1 MPGGVSRC
9 PHVSQCVGRL
19 SSSDLA
25 QLLTRPSCDV
35 CRRSLATTNLWLCL
49 YPDCY
54 MMGCA
59 ETRDDH
65 STQHYKKNPNHAIQL
80 NVSNKR
86 AWCYLCKSEVF
97 LSNNVPS
104 VQGVLGTRLQED
116 EDEEEIVP
124 EQSEAGL
131 VGLSNLGNTCYMNS
145 TLQCLSNTPALTKLF
160 LKCPELLPTD
170 IKPNLG
176 QAYTKLLMDLWQS
189 AGDHDFVAPTGVLHA
204 IKQAWPAFRG
214 FQQHDAQEFLR
225 CFMDQLHKELLLAEP
240 PRRQTMEDEDED
252 SNYESADEE
261 AEGQNSGRK
270 RVRRETEKSSGAVK
284 SIVADIF
291 EGGLQSSVQ
300 CLTCNTV
307 SRSQESFQDLSLPI
321 PLSSERI
328 NTKTEEGW
336 VSWAWWWLSSWFYG
350 PDVSLNDCLDCFFS
364 ADELKGDNMYRCEKC
379 KMLRNGLKYSQLT
392 QLPDTLCVHL
402 KRFRHDYNYS
412 SKISTRVTFPLSG
425 LDLSTWQ
432 LTRQAGHTRTFSLSG
447 VICHHGVSGLGG
459 HYTCYCYN
467 PNTRQWYHYDDSS
480 VRMVDAATVASAEA
494 YVLFYR
500 KDPSADL
507 EQSRVKVMDGMK
519 QQQREESVIVNY
531 IATAWLV
538 KFLTISEPGPIDN
551 SSVICRHGSVLP
563 CRAQDLASLV
573 TPVPSQVWR
582 YLHGKYGGSAAIT
595 NLQVCARCEEEE
607 RAEVRQKEFEL
618 QQFKLLHEED
628 KNHETDRF
636 CVAASWFRDWE
647 GWVCNKAKDPPGP
660 INNKSLVLNRQT
672 GPTLRPNV
680 DHYKFSKEIWFLLLS
695 LYGGGPEVLLP
706 SEGGVRVTVPDDRY
720 LESVRERVRE
730 IRNRNNEMHLD
741 D

>member
-1 MPGGVSRC
+1 MTDTLYC
-9 PHVSQCVGRL
+9 P
-19 SSSDLA
+19 
-25 QLLTRPSCDV
+25 
-35 CRRSLATTNLWLCL
+35 
-49 YPDCY
+49 
-54 MMGCA
+54 
-59 ETRDDH
+59 
-65 STQHYKKNPNHAIQL
+65 
-80 NVSNKR
+80 
-86 AWCYLCKSEVF
+86 F
-97 LSNNVPS
+97 
-104 VQGVLGTRLQED
+104 
-116 EDEEEIVP
+116 
-124 EQSEAGL
+124 
-131 VGLSNLGNTCYMNS
+131 
-145 TLQCLSNTPALTKLF
+145 
-160 LKCPELLPTD
+160 
-170 IKPNLG
+170 
-176 QAYTKLLMDLWQS
+176 
-189 AGDHDFVAPTGVLHA
+189 
-204 IKQAWPAFRG
+204 
-214 FQQHDAQEFLR
+214 
-225 CFMDQLHKELLLAEP
+225 
-240 PRRQTMEDEDED
+240 
-252 SNYESADEE
+252 
-261 AEGQNSGRK
+261 
-270 RVRRETEKSSGAVK
+270 
-284 SIVADIF
+284 
-291 EGGLQSSVQ
+291 
-300 CLTCNTV
+300 
-307 SRSQESFQDLSLPI
+307 
-321 PLSSERI
+321 
-328 NTKTEEGW
+328 
-336 VSWAWWWLSSWFYG
+336 
-350 PDVSLNDCLDCFFS
+350 
-364 ADELKGDNMYRCEKC
+364 
-379 KMLRNGLKYSQLT
+379 QLT

-425 LDLSTWQ
+425 LDLSAWQ